1 MLSDLK
7 KNGQNVL
14 PSILVLLRM
23 LNIKFPTHIFI
34 AKTFLDHNNIE
45 LTLKLMMS
53 LRQTK
58 WQSVFIKFVPSL
70 IAIALWDNRALPIT
84 CN

>member
-53 LRQTK
+53 WDKLNDK
-58 WQSVFIKFVPSL
+58 VCSSSL
-70 IAIALWDNRALPIT
+70 FLA
-84 CN
+84 